1 MVEYGLQTFKVKYKS
16 LKEMIYKSY
25 SYIIH
30 ISTLDNRA
38 AMLEVLESLKL
49 WTQIIVLISVS
60 MY

>member
-1 MVEYGLQTFKVKYKS
+1 MVEYGLQTFKIKYKS

-49 WTQIIVLISVS
+49 
-60 MY
+60 